1 MRRNSPSKKVNDGPS
16 AKGGPSVWLLLTAA
30 VMVTAGVLHLA
41 RPGAPAK
48 TAEPVGTLLPASPA
62 AVSREYHQAIVFE
75 NPQADRFGTL
85 VRDFELETDP
95 GKREDLLAA
104 WLAEVKADEI
114 PTLLEFLQ
122 SATPAEL
129 AQDLSKRLIR
139 HWTGAAPEN
148 AAAWLETLPPE
159 KQTALLD
166 DVAITW
172 ANTDPTNAMNWAAS
186 LSDNVARGQALAT
199 VAGEAVRSQPLMALQ
214 IALDLPAS
222 ESRDDLIRRGA
233 MQWASED
240 AAGASAWVGQIPQGD
255 LRNQTL
261 SGVAIVW
268 SASAPVDAANW
279 ALDELP
285 PGRLLDDTVISIV
298 QRWAKQ
304 DMDGATAWV
313 KQFPEGALRTTAMEN
328 LLAQASQTSTATT
341 RNF

>member
-16 AKGGPSVWLLLTAA
+16 AKGGPSVCLMLTAA
-30 VMVTAGVLHLA
+30 VILTAGVVHLA

-48 TAEPVGTLLPASPA
+48 MVEPVAASPASPA
-62 AVSREYHQAIVFE
+62 AISREYHQAIVFE
-75 NPQADRFGTL
+75 NPQADRFATL
-85 VRDFELETDP
+85 VRNFEGESDP
-95 GKREDLLAA
+95 GKREDTTVA
-104 WLAEVKADEI
+104 WLADIKADEI
-114 PTLLEFLQ
+114 PAMLEFLQ

-139 HWTGAAPEN
+139 QWTGTAPEN

-159 KQTALLD
+159 NQTALLD

-172 ANTDPTNAMNWAAS
+172 ANNNPTNAMNWAAS
-186 LSDNVARGQALAT
+186 LSDNAARSQALTA

-233 MQWASED
+233 MQWASND
-240 AAGASAWVGQIPQGD
+240 ACSAAAWVNQIPAGD
-255 LRNQTL
+255 LRNQAL

-279 ALDELP
+279 ALNELP
-285 PGRLLDDTVISIV
+285 PGRLLDDTVISII
-298 QRWAKQ
+298 QRWAQQ
-304 DMDGATAWV
+304 DMNGATAWV

-328 LLAQASQTSTATT
+328 LLAQTSQTGTAAA